1 MCYQVTIN
9 KFEHVALKDSCKCAL
24 HMHLAYYEK
33 KYGQS
38 IVEFLNDVNLVSII
52 FFYLY
57 KKSTIYFSY
66 HKLM

>member
-52 FFYLY
+52 FFL
-57 KKSTIYFSY
+57 S
-66 HKLM
+66 L